1 MIIYHLNLLTEDS
14 KYNYLAYLLS
24 DNNTIS
30 VKVAKF
36 NGLNSFELIESEEHG
51 FNCLVKTTKN
61 VINKMNLENKTFTKI
76 TGAERRELRMVDE
89 IALREAVVNAL
100 VHNDW
105 LSEYPPKFEFFSDH
119 LSISSSGGLPEWFT
133 KQEFLNGFSAPRHP
147 ELMRVFKDLGL
158 VEQLGTG
165 VARILKTYSKDVF
178 EFYPNFIRININFK
192 TSNNPLNDIRNDT
205 NDTRNETLNDTKK
218 ETLNLTEIQ
227 RQILQLMIKNPK
239 ITQKGL
245 AEALNVARLTI
256 TRQMK
261 VLKPTIIELL
271 NDTRNETLNDTRNE
285 TINLTETQKQILQLI
300 KKKSIYN
307 SNRVINIV
315 RCCKINAR
323 GYKTCV

>member
-1 MIIYHLNLLTEDS
+1 MKKIFENSRIELKLHLNQNFEKEVVGFLNSKEGGNIYVGISDKNEVVGAKKDIDALQLEIKDRIKNNISPTPLGLFDIVVETLDNKNIVHVVIASGNEKPYYLRKLGMTTDGCFIRVGSATESMTTDMITSMFSKRTRNSLRNVVSPIQKLSFSQLKIYYEEKGYSINDNFLYHLNLLTEDS

-119 LSISSSGGLPEWFT
+119 LSISSSGGLP
-133 KQEFLNGFSAPRHP
+133 
-147 ELMRVFKDLGL
+147 DGL
-158 VEQLGTG
+158 QN
-165 VARILKTYSKDVF
+165 K
-178 EFYPNFIRININFK
+178 NF
-192 TSNNPLNDIRNDT
+192 
-205 NDTRNETLNDTKK
+205 
-218 ETLNLTEIQ
+218 
-227 RQILQLMIKNPK
+227 
-239 ITQKGL
+239 
-245 AEALNVARLTI
+245 
-256 TRQMK
+256 
-261 VLKPTIIELL
+261 
-271 NDTRNETLNDTRNE
+271 
-285 TINLTETQKQILQLI
+285 
-300 KKKSIYN
+300 
-307 SNRVINIV
+307 
-315 RCCKINAR
+315 
-323 GYKTCV
+323 